1 VVDMNGNKCSR
12 QKLPPG
18 VVVVLCLLCA
28 LLVCCTKSTDSP
40 KAKSE
45 ESKPE
50 EDKSLTRKGELET
63 VEKELEARDRKKVVL
78 TSSLA
83 GRWYSADTDA
93 LRGEIRSFFQKADVR
108 PKDNVIALI
117 LPHAGYRYSGQ
128 TAAYGVKTAAKRYKR
143 VIVIGPSHRVNM
155 PGVLSVP
162 AATHYKTPLGE
173 VPLDTHFIEKL
184 KTNPMFRS
192 IPQVHEYEHSVQIE
206 VPLLQYAQPD
216 FKLVPIVAGH
226 CSLEQINSAANTL
239 KGLVDSDTLVVA
251 SSDFVHYGSNYGY
264 TPFRENI
271 REEIRKL
278 DMGAYEHIANLDS
291 KGFLDYKQRTGATI
305 CGYVPVAI
313 LLAMCE
319 KPTKAELL
327 KYATSGEMMG
337 DFSNSVSYLSVAFT
351 GKWQKTHRT
360 EEEQTERLSDSDK
373 AELLKLAKQSL
384 QFYLKENR
392 IPRLSDLTVELTG
405 PMKRRGAAFVTL
417 KKHRMLRGCIG
428 DILPRGPLYESVIRN
443 AVNAGCKDYRFP
455 PVSGAESDQLV
466 FEISALSVPK
476 QITSPD
482 QIRIGT
488 DGVILRKQ
496 GRSAVYLPQVA
507 PEQGWDVDQMLS
519 HLSTK
524 AGLPADAWKRD
535 TRFLVFQADVF
546 GEHE

>member
-1 VVDMNGNKCSR
+1 
-12 QKLPPG
+12 
-18 VVVVLCLLCA
+18 LL
-28 LLVCCTKSTDSP
+28 S
-40 KAKSE
+40 
-45 ESKPE
+45 
-50 EDKSLTRKGELET
+50 
-63 VEKELEARDRKKVVL
+63 
-78 TSSLA
+78 
-83 GRWYSADTDA
+83 
-93 LRGEIRSFFQKADVR
+93 
-108 PKDNVIALI
+108 
-117 LPHAGYRYSGQ
+117 
-128 TAAYGVKTAAKRYKR
+128 
-143 VIVIGPSHRVNM
+143 
-155 PGVLSVP
+155 
-162 AATHYKTPLGE
+162 
-173 VPLDTHFIEKL
+173 
-184 KTNPMFRS
+184 
-192 IPQVHEYEHSVQIE
+192 
-206 VPLLQYAQPD
+206 
-216 FKLVPIVAGH
+216 
-226 CSLEQINSAANTL
+226 
-239 KGLVDSDTLVVA
+239 LVDSDTLVVA

-271 REEIRKL
+271 RDQIRKL

-305 CGYVPVAI
+305 CGYIPVAI

-337 DFSNSVSYLSVAFT
+337 DFSNSVSYLSVAFS
-351 GKWQKTHRT
+351 GKWQEKNRT
-360 EEEQTERLSDSDK
+360 EEEQAEKLNDADK

-392 IPRLSDLTVELTG
+392 IPRLSDLTVELTS

-443 AVNAGCKDYRFP
+443 AVNAGCKDHRFP
-455 PVSGAESDQLV
+455 PVTGAEYDQLV
-466 FEISALSVPK
+466 FEISALTVPK
-476 QITSPD
+476 IIVSPE

-524 AGLPADAWKRD
+524 AGLPADAWKQD
-535 TRFLVFQADVF
+535 AQFLVFQADVF